1 MGSVDDRKVY
11 ALPKK
16 QPIAEAGNQHL
27 NMCGSSLVKLIQD

>member
-16 QPIAEAGNQHL
+16 QPIAEAGSQHL
-27 NMCGSSLVKLIQD
+27 NRCGSSLVKLNQN